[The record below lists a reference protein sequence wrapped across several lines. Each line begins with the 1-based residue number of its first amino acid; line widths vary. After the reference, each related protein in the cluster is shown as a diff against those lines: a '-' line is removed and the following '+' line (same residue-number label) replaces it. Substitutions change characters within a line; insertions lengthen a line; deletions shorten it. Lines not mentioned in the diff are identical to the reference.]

1 MSFTFPHFPTTPS
14 FFFKKNSAH
23 LHQSWYVHYSLVVSL
38 PLSRSLSCSWCRTR
52 AHFLSNDTN
61 IGSSKSLKL
70 LFGGNF
76 RERERDNWMRGKFA
90 RARFV
95 YSIVFYV
102 SLSLSLFDAFSRFTL
117 SLSASFSFKRK
128 TGRLGQGA
136 KSLVIFQAVFS
147 QPRAALEGRFRGND
161 GSENDDDDGTVATTP
176 AFTGGT
182 EFRSEVTAR

>member
-1 MSFTFPHFPTTPS
+1 
-14 FFFKKNSAH
+14 
-23 LHQSWYVHYSLVVSL
+23 
-38 PLSRSLSCSWCRTR
+38 
-52 AHFLSNDTN
+52 
-61 IGSSKSLKL
+61 
-70 LFGGNF
+70 
-76 RERERDNWMRGKFA
+76 MRGKFA

-102 SLSLSLFDAFSRFTL
+102 SLSLSLSSTRSHGLL

-136 KSLVIFQAVFS
+136 KSLVIFQAVFE
-147 QPRAALEGRFRGND
+147 QPREALEGRFRGND

-176 AFTGGT
+176 AFAGGT

>member
-1 MSFTFPHFPTTPS
+1 
-14 FFFKKNSAH
+14 
-23 LHQSWYVHYSLVVSL
+23 
-38 PLSRSLSCSWCRTR
+38 
-52 AHFLSNDTN
+52 
-61 IGSSKSLKL
+61 
-70 LFGGNF
+70 
-76 RERERDNWMRGKFA
+76 MRGKFA

-95 YSIVFYV
+95 YSIVFYI
-102 SLSLSLFDAFSRFTL
+102 SLSLSLSLRRVLTTVYSL

-136 KSLVIFQAVFS
+136 KSLVIFQAVFE
-147 QPRAALEGRFRGND
+147 QPREAALEGRFRGND